1 MRVSISYPPIE
12 SEKGVPLI
20 SQNRQFQFFKEPT
33 YIYPCVP
40 AYTATLL
47 DQAGY
52 EVIWD
57 DGIAEEKSYE
67 QWLKDFEGASLDLAM
82 IETKTPV
89 VKRHWDIIDDIKR
102 VSPETKVVLVGD
114 HVTALPEESLLNSK
128 VDFILTGGDYDFLLL
143 NLVNWLRG
151 KEKLEP
157 GIRFRDEGGIKDT
170 GMFQLNHDLNTLPFI
185 DRDLTR
191 WDLYSEKNGNFKKV
205 PGMYTMIGRDCW
217 WHRCTF
223 CSWTTLYP
231 EYRMRRPELLIDEI
245 GFLIE
250 NYGIKT
256 IFDDSGSFPVG
267 EWMKKFCEL
276 MIDRGYNRKIDFGCN
291 MRFGACSPDDYK
303 LMKRAGFRMI
313 LFGLESASQAT
324 LDRIDKNL
332 SVDQIKS
339 SCKEAKDADLE
350 PHLTIMLGYPW
361 EDREDAFKTFELAK
375 FLFRKGHADTL
386 QATMVIPYPGTPLFE
401 ECKEEGLLMTD
412 DWDEYDMRRLVMK
425 TTLNEEDVKEITQNL
440 YRLFFDPSYVL
451 RKVAKIRSFD
461 DMQFI
466 LRGTRKVFG
475 HIRDFSAGGVE

>member
-1 MRVSISYPPIE
+1 
-12 SEKGVPLI
+12 
-20 SQNRQFQFFKEPT
+20 
-33 YIYPCVP
+33 
-40 AYTATLL
+40 
-47 DQAGY
+47 
-52 EVIWD
+52 
-57 DGIAEEKSYE
+57 
-67 QWLKDFEGASLDLAM
+67 M

-102 VSPETKVVLVGD
+102 VSPDTKVVLVGD

-143 NLVNWLRG
+143 NLVNRLERN
-151 KEKLEP
+151 EKLEP

-303 LMKRAGFRMI
+303 LMKRSGFRMI

-475 HIRDFSAGGVE
+475 HIRDFSAGGAE

>member
-1 MRVSISYPPIE
+1 M
-12 SEKGVPLI
+12 I
-20 SQNRQFQFFKEPT
+20 SQNRQFQFFAEPT

-40 AYTATLL
+40 AYAATLL
-47 DQAGY
+47 KNAGN
-52 EVIWD
+52 EVFWD
-57 DGIAEEKSYE
+57 DGIAEEKSYD
-67 QWLKDFEGASLDLAM
+67 QWLKDFEEESIDLAM

-89 VKRHWDIIDDIKR
+89 VKKHWKIIDNIKEI
-102 VSPETKVVLVGD
+102 SPETKVALVGD
-114 HVTALPEESLLNSK
+114 HVTALPEESILKSK

-143 NLVNWLRG
+143 NLVNWLKG
-151 KEKLEP
+151 NEELEP
-157 GIRFRDEGGIKDT
+157 GIWFRNEDGIKNT
-170 GMFQLNHDLNTLPFI
+170 GRFQLDHDLNTLPFI

-231 EYRMRRPELLIDEI
+231 KYRMRRPELLIEEI
-245 GFLIE
+245 GLLVE
-250 NYGIKT
+250 KYGVKT

-267 EWMKKFCEL
+267 EWLKKFCEL
-276 MIDRGYNRKIDFGCN
+276 MIESGYNKEIEFGCN
-291 MRFGACSPDDYK
+291 MRFGACSSDDYK
-303 LMKRAGFRMI
+303 LMKMAGFRMV

-324 LDRIDKNL
+324 LDKIDKNM
-332 SVDQIKS
+332 SVGQIKK
-339 SCKEAKDADLE
+339 SCKEAKDANLE

-375 FLFRKGHADTL
+375 FLFQKGYADTL

-401 ECKEEGLLMTD
+401 ECKEKGLLMTE
-412 DWDEYDMRRLVMK
+412 DWDEYDMRSLVMR
-425 TTLNEEDVKEITQNL
+425 TTLNEGDVKEITQNM
-440 YRLFFDPSYVL
+440 YRLFFNPSYVL

-475 HIRDFSAGGVE
+475 HIRDFSYGGVE

>member
-1 MRVSISYPPIE
+1 
-12 SEKGVPLI
+12 
-20 SQNRQFQFFKEPT
+20 
-33 YIYPCVP
+33 
-40 AYTATLL
+40 
-47 DQAGY
+47 
-52 EVIWD
+52 
-57 DGIAEEKSYE
+57 
-67 QWLKDFEGASLDLAM
+67 M

-102 VSPETKVVLVGD
+102 VSPETKVALVGD

-143 NLVNWLRG
+143 NLVNWLKG

-170 GMFQLNHDLNTLPFI
+170 GRFQLNHDLNTLPFI

-191 WDLYSEKNGNFKKV
+191 WDLYSKKNGNFKRV

-250 NYGIKT
+250 RYGIKT

-276 MIDRGYNRKIDFGCN
+276 MTDRGYNRKIDFGCN
-291 MRFGACSPDDYK
+291 MRFGACSSDDYK
-303 LMKRAGFRMI
+303 LMKRAGFRMV

-324 LDRIDKNL
+324 LDRTDKNL
-332 SVDQIKS
+332 SVDQIKN

-375 FLFRKGHADTL
+375 FLFQRGHADTL

-401 ECKEEGLLMTD
+401 ECKENGLLMTE
-412 DWDEYDMRRLVMK
+412 DWDDYDMRRLVMK
-425 TTLNEEDVKEITQNL
+425 TTLNEEDVKEITQNM
-440 YRLFFDPSYVL
+440 YRLFFNPSYVL
-451 RKVAKIRSFD
+451 RKVVSIRSFD